1 MSPAGS
7 GVPSRGL
14 MKPSK
19 EFHTEDLENLR
30 RKVIQQKQE
39 IEQLVETGKLLQA
52 EIVRSRTEHRK
63 NMKELTRAASG
74 NRSSLKSMWGF
85 FGGVR
90 DREKGLL
97 ERKRQQE
104 NQLTENL
111 LSHYRSTVEDQVTD
125 LQRRVGMGKRGNV
138 GDGVQ

>member
-1 MSPAGS
+1 M
-7 GVPSRGL
+7 
-14 MKPSK
+14 
-19 EFHTEDLENLR
+19 
-30 RKVIQQKQE
+30 
-39 IEQLVETGKLLQA
+39 
-52 EIVRSRTEHRK
+52 
-63 NMKELTRAASG
+63 
-74 NRSSLKSMWGF
+74 
-85 FGGVR
+85 R